1 MEFPAATKLYGT
13 MGILRMHAMMML
25 TYVNA
30 QFDKD
35 HQLTV
40 TIKPVYIGLELKEPS
55 PRATSPSGTP
65 SPCKEP
71 AKSAFSDE

>member
-1 MEFPAATKLYGT
+1 
-13 MGILRMHAMMML
+13 MML